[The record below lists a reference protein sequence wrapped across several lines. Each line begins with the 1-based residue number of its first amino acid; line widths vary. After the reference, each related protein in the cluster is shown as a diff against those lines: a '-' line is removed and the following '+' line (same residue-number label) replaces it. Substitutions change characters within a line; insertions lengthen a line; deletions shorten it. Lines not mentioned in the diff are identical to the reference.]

1 MQEGKFCL
9 SLSRSQSSYCD
20 FYAKLAEKTRMG
32 TQSGG
37 RFIDTLIGQWMS
49 RTGSNISLQQTEE
62 VRLAGKNFT
71 LLFLLS
77 SLVSNDN
84 FSQFNWILT
93 CRIIFTIF

>member
-9 SLSRSQSSYCD
+9 SIPRSRSSYCD
-20 FYAKLAEKTRMG
+20 FHAKLAEKTRMG

-49 RTGSNISLQQTEE
+49 RTGNNISLQQTEE

-71 LLFLLS
+71 LLFLLTN
-77 SLVSNDN
+77 LVSNDN
-84 FSQFNWILT
+84 FYQINWI
-93 CRIIFTIF
+93 IW